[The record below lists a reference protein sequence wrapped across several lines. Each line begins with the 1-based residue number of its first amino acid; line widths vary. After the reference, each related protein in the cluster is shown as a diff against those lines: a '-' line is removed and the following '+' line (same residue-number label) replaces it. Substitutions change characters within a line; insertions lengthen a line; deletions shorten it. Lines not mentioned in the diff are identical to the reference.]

1 MIRELIDIGGTSSAD
16 KDFARPFHIFLA
28 LAILNGV
35 CQGAALG
42 TMVPVLMSVLQGD
55 MHQAHI
61 WLCVFAAATLVSI
74 IVSVVANGRAFDSSM
89 IIIESMHRRLGQ
101 KLINLPLGW
110 FNADAT
116 GRASHLAVK
125 GTMFV
130 ASAAMDVLVPYIGN
144 IVSPLTLIIVS
155 LIFDWRLGL
164 CLLVGAPLIYGSAKL
179 AMWLNNRADVH
190 VHSAQINTDTRLLE
204 FGRAQVSLR
213 AAGLTGSDYQPLAE
227 AIERQRKA
235 GRGALWASVIS
246 MILQNIV
253 VQLLFAAVVS
263 LAVYL
268 AMGGADPVLMLAL
281 IGLLTQFVKPLQVIA
296 EVGTTLRTT
305 DHELEDITEILNL
318 DPMPEPDPEA
328 ATALPAAPADYD
340 IAVQDVHF
348 RYRPDL
354 PEILR
359 GASFQL
365 PAGSMTALVGA
376 SGSGKTTITRLIA
389 RFWDVTSGS
398 ITIDG
403 KDIRSYTTA
412 DLMSMLSLVFQ
423 DIYLFDDTLEAN
435 IAYGNPQASAADIRA
450 AAERAGVT
458 EIAQRLPDGW
468 ESRVGEGGRLLSG
481 GERQRVSI
489 ARALLKQAPIVLFDE
504 ATASLDASMEKTVQE
519 SIAELAQTSTVLV
532 IAHQLSTVQNAD
544 NIVVLDD
551 GVVAEQ
557 GTHSQ
562 LMALGGRY
570 SEFWRRR
577 DAAHGWV
584 LTASSVTGFDA
595 SAERSASLTT

>member
-1 MIRELIDIGGTSSAD
+1 MYKR
-16 KDFARPFHIFLA
+16 
-28 LAILNGV
+28 
-35 CQGAALG
+35 
-42 TMVPVLMSVLQGD
+42 
-55 MHQAHI
+55 QA
-61 WLCVFAAATLVSI
+61 
-74 IVSVVANGRAFDSSM
+74 
-89 IIIESMHRRLGQ
+89 
-101 KLINLPLGW
+101 
-110 FNADAT
+110 
-116 GRASHLAVK
+116 
-125 GTMFV
+125 
-130 ASAAMDVLVPYIGN
+130 
-144 IVSPLTLIIVS
+144 
-155 LIFDWRLGL
+155 
-164 CLLVGAPLIYGSAKL
+164 
-179 AMWLNNRADVH
+179 
-190 VHSAQINTDTRLLE
+190 
-204 FGRAQVSLR
+204 
-213 AAGLTGSDYQPLAE
+213 
-227 AIERQRKA
+227 
-235 GRGALWASVIS
+235 
-246 MILQNIV
+246 
-253 VQLLFAAVVS
+253 
-263 LAVYL
+263 
-268 AMGGADPVLMLAL
+268 
-281 IGLLTQFVKPLQVIA
+281 
-296 EVGTTLRTT
+296 
-305 DHELEDITEILNL
+305 
-318 DPMPEPDPEA
+318 PEA

-348 RYRPDL
+348 RYRPNL

-398 ITIDG
+398 ITIAG

-584 LTASSVTGFDA
+584 LTTSSVNG
-595 SAERSASLTT
+595 

>member
-1 MIRELIDIGGTSSAD
+1 MPKATPCSHRTPAPRTLPPPCSTLRRRHRHDPRTHRYWRDQFSRQRLRSPLPYLPRPRHPQRRLPRRRPWHHG
-16 KDFARPFHIFLA
+16 ARPHERAAGRYAPGPHLA
-28 LAILNGV
+28 VYFRRRHPGLHHYQCGGQRPRLR
-35 CQGAALG
+35 Q
-42 TMVPVLMSVLQGD
+42 QHD
-55 MHQAHI
+55 H
-61 WLCVFAAATLVSI
+61 
-74 IVSVVANGRAFDSSM
+74 
-89 IIIESMHRRLGQ
+89 HRVHAPAPRPET
-101 KLINLPLGW
+101 INLPLGW

-179 AMWLNNRADVH
+179 AMWLNNRADVY

-318 DPMPEPDPEA
+318 DPMPEPAPEA

-354 PEILR
+354 PEILH

-398 ITIDG
+398 ITIAG

-458 EIAQRLPDGW
+458 GDRPA
-468 ESRVGEGGRLLSG
+468 SAGRLGIPG
-481 GERQRVSI
+481 G
-489 ARALLKQAPIVLFDE
+489 
-504 ATASLDASMEKTVQE
+504 
-519 SIAELAQTSTVLV
+519 
-532 IAHQLSTVQNAD
+532 
-544 NIVVLDD
+544 
-551 GVVAEQ
+551 
-557 GTHSQ
+557 
-562 LMALGGRY
+562 
-570 SEFWRRR
+570 
-577 DAAHGWV
+577 
-584 LTASSVTGFDA
+584 
-595 SAERSASLTT
+595 